1 MPNSSPLGGNV
12 GGSISAMS
20 ESPLL
25 GPTRYERRLRRREV
39 YLSRGGSL
47 ASYQVRGEAS
57 GYGPR
62 PIKNRNKFFECL
74 HEGLQRYFDSHDKRF
89 DGVIYL
95 TVGVKKGHVGGI
107 IKSDDPFPFA
117 PKEYI
122 GDGVYVEGRPPL
134 IARKRDSLVLI
145 NQQSSQ
151 PTLLSRRPPKGEDSA
166 LAEKAPKRRGRKRK
180 TTKTEKYE
188 E

>member
-1 MPNSSPLGGNV
+1 MN
-12 GGSISAMS
+12 
-20 ESPLL
+20 
-25 GPTRYERRLRRREV
+25 
-39 YLSRGGSL
+39 
-47 ASYQVRGEAS
+47 
-57 GYGPR
+57 R

-134 IARKRDSLVLI
+134 IARK
-145 NQQSSQ
+145 
-151 PTLLSRRPPKGEDSA
+151 GEDSA

-180 TTKTEKYE
+180 NNS
-188 E
+188 

>member
-1 MPNSSPLGGNV
+1 MN
-12 GGSISAMS
+12 
-20 ESPLL
+20 
-25 GPTRYERRLRRREV
+25 
-39 YLSRGGSL
+39 
-47 ASYQVRGEAS
+47 
-57 GYGPR
+57 R

-134 IARKRDSLVLI
+134 TP
-145 NQQSSQ
+145 
-151 PTLLSRRPPKGEDSA
+151 PTGEDSA

-180 TTKTEKYE
+180 NNS
-188 E
+188 

>member
-1 MPNSSPLGGNV
+1 
-12 GGSISAMS
+12 MS

-74 HEGLQRYFDSHDKRF
+74 YEGLQRYFDSHDKRF

-151 PTLLSRRPPKGEDSA
+151 PTLLSRRPKERVT
-166 LAEKAPKRRGRKRK
+166 LAAR
-180 TTKTEKYE
+180 
-188 E
+188 